1 MSPKK
6 HGGPQVK
13 GRRKLIATDNGGREV
28 TLEEKLKSK
37 REGRRETETRKGGLV
52 CFTSKTS

>member
-1 MSPKK
+1 M
-6 HGGPQVK
+6 K